1 MEPRQI
7 RGVLFDAFG
16 TLCRIESP
24 RRPYRSILKR
34 WAQGT
39 ANCYQALL
47 TRDASLAE
55 FAERA
60 GLSREELDR
69 LEADVAE
76 ETGSMRLFPEVPL
89 TLQTLR
95 AHGVKIGV
103 VSNLA
108 QPYGPPLLD
117 LLPFAPDVRAFSY
130 EVGAYKPQEAIYRQ
144 AWEGLGC
151 TPGELLM
158 VGDSQQN
165 DYLAPR
171 ELGLHALWLNRK
183 AGSLEGENG
192 HVVHT
197 LQGILGY
204 LGIG

>member
-34 WAQGT
+34 WPQGT
-39 ANCYQALL
+39 VNCYQALL

-60 GLSREELDR
+60 GLSQEELDR
-69 LEADVAE
+69 LEADVAA
-76 ETGSMRLFPEVPL
+76 ETGSMRLFPEAPR
-89 TLQTLR
+89 TLQALR

-130 EVGAYKPQEAIYRQ
+130 EVGAHKPQEAIYRQ
-144 AWEGLGC
+144 AWEELGC
-151 TPGELLM
+151 SPGELLM

-165 DYLAPR
+165 DYLTPR
-171 ELGLHALWLNRK
+171 ELGLHALWLDRK
-183 AGSLEGENG
+183 EDMTPHDGG
-192 HVVHT
+192 HVVNF
-197 LQGILGY
+197 LEGVLGY
-204 LGIG
+204 LGIV